1 MVDDVSFTIEGLDA
15 LSEKLKA
22 VSGTVKQKRGRAA
35 LRKAGMIIV
44 KAAAAKVEQED
55 DPETQRS
62 IARNVAIQWN
72 NKRYR
77 ATGDL
82 AFRIGVRGGAVI
94 PKGKAVPDGVKAAT
108 PHWRFIEF
116 GTKVAIAKPFLRPAM
131 SDNIDAVTR
140 AFVTG
145 LEALID
151 RAIRTGKTE

>member
-1 MVDDVSFTIEGLDA
+1 MADSVEFSLIGLDP
-15 LSEKLKA
+15 LLEKLKA

-72 NKRYR
+72 NRRYR

-94 PKGKAVPDGVKAAT
+94 PKGEAVPDGVKAAT

-116 GTKVAIAKPFLRPAM
+116 GTKVSIAKPFLRPAM
-131 SDNIDAVTR
+131 ADNIAAVT
-140 AFVTG
+140 AEFVSG
-145 LEALID
+145 LEKAID